1 MSAIHTPPSLPTT
14 TQPSSA
20 PTFIPVING
29 PCHIAQV
36 YGFAPMMPGEVLHC
50 VGIQPGGYCSLQRI
64 GFATMQAGVGVQQQS
79 PPQVQNTMAQ
89 QAQMQSY
96 PGNPPVLPTAALE
109 AASSPSQVA
118 PSSSAAHAGPDHI
131 TTVNIQ
137 ERQPGDE
144 SDELPD
150 EEDDH
155 STSRS
160 SPQPASKKRNLNV
173 GKRPRP
179 SKATNDEM
187 FRMAVHVANEGGER
201 HGTSKWQVFRKREE
215 VRVRSCV

>member
-1 MSAIHTPPSLPTT
+1 MSVIDTAPSLPTT

-20 PTFIPVING
+20 PTFIPVMNG
-29 PCHIAQV
+29 PNHIAQV

-64 GFATMQAGVGVQQQS
+64 GFATMQAGVGVQQS
-79 PPQVQNTMAQ
+79 PPQVQIQT
-89 QAQMQSY
+89 QMQSY
-96 PGNPPVLPTAALE
+96 PGDPPVLPTAVFE
-109 AASSPSQVA
+109 AVSSASQVA
-118 PSSSAAHAGPDHI
+118 PSSSAAHTQPDPI
-131 TTVNIQ
+131 TTVKIQ
-137 ERQPGDE
+137 EQHPEDE

-155 STSRS
+155 STF
-160 SPQPASKKRNLNV
+160 SPPPASTKRNA

-187 FRMAVHVANEGGER
+187 FRMAVYVANEGGER
-201 HGTSKWQVFRKREE
+201 HGASKWQAFKKREE
-215 VRVRSCV
+215 VRVRWS